1 MTNYFCPE
9 CGELLMINGHCWA
22 CGFCGAEACGPGSVI
37 ADKEISC
44 HGENL
49 PSEIKSGVIAEVKK
63 VDEPFP
69 GD

>member
-1 MTNYFCPE
+1 
-9 CGELLMINGHCWA
+9 
-22 CGFCGAEACGPGSVI
+22 VI

-49 PSEIKSGVIAEVKK
+49 PGEIKSGVIAEVKK